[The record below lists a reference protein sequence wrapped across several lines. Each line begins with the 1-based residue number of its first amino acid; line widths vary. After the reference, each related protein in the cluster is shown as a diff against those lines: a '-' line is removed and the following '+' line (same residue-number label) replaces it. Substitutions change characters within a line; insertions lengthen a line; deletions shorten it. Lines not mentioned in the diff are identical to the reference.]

1 MASAEQETKQVG
13 EVEDDGGLNSTVR
26 EGLSGRGGQLS
37 RGLSRPQQS
46 PKPDAV
52 LTADY
57 SQFALLKICPAF
69 LPR

>member
-1 MASAEQETKQVG
+1 MVSAEQETKQVR
-13 EVEDDGGLNSTVR
+13 EMEDDGGLNSIIK
-26 EGLSGRGGQLS
+26 EGRPGRGGQLS
-37 RGLSRPQQS
+37 RGPCRPQQS

-69 LPR
+69 LPP